1 MPSNFS
7 PPLGL
12 SYFSLKTNDPR
23 DSKKLT
29 RKIFPVGW
37 SNKAVRG
44 RFCRIVGVMTAAER
58 SLCLVIS
65 LLLSLSSLP
74 IFL

>member
-12 SYFSLKTNDPR
+12 SYFSLKTNDPHN
-23 DSKKLT
+23 SKKLT

-37 SNKAVRG
+37 RNKAVTG
-44 RFCRIVGVMTAAER
+44 RFVGVMTAAER

-65 LLLSLSSLP
+65 PLLCLSGLP
-74 IFL
+74 ILL